1 MHWLFLL
8 LALAALVLALT
19 TTSIAMALLSLLA
32 AGILSVVWLLQMLSA
47 RVGGS
52 ARDEMQILSPEE
64 LRRLSERT
72 RAGGQGT
79 GQESTPPPR
88 QSTTPPRPE

>member
-19 TTSIAMALLSLLA
+19 TTSVALALLSLLA
-32 AGILSVVWLLQMLSA
+32 AGVLAVVWLLQMLSA
-47 RVGGS
+47 RVGGA
-52 ARDEMQILSPEE
+52 ARDEIQILSPEE

-72 RAGGQGT
+72 RGTDQGRGT
-79 GQESTPPPR
+79 D
-88 QSTTPPRPE
+88 TPPRES